1 MYIFVFDVLIRCR
14 RCVFFSL
21 FIHFIR
27 SPSLPFLLRLW
38 HFQYTVWWNLFLC
51 LFVHLRF
58 WNSHYGYFKC
68 FSLSTI
74 CLVID
79 ASNNLQICSFKIEWS
94 FDWPCLV
101 PNFSHSFNSLP
112 NFASMW
118 ENKREKKP
126 TKEKNND
133 CVWRMYSLF
142 RGGYVIC
149 VLRVRNKRLDFG
161 AERISC
167 KKVAATTK
175 RQPEI

>member
-1 MYIFVFDVLIRCR
+1 MPCVYFRFRRFDSLSSMC
-14 RCVFFSL
+14 FFSL

-101 PNFSHSFNSLP
+101 PNFSHSFNLLP

-118 ENKREKKP
+118 ENKREKNLRKKKK
-126 TKEKNND
+126 TIVFGECIVCFVVVMLFVCCVFEIND
-133 CVWRMYSLF
+133 LILVPREF
-142 RGGYVIC
+142 H
-149 VLRVRNKRLDFG
+149 
-161 AERISC
+161 A
-167 KKVAATTK
+167 KK
-175 RQPEI
+175 